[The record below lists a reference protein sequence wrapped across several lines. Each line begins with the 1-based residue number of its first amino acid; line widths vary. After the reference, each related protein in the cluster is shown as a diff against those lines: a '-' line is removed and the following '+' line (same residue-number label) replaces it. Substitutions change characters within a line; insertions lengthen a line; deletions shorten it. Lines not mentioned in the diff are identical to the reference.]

1 MELSKYFFVQPEY
14 NLQNYCK
21 EHEAIATHF
30 FQAFT
35 KVSQWK
41 AEELKSALNSANHL
55 ASFGSVAK
63 TLRYITTAQSIGPPL
78 TQVLEVLGKEL
89 VLSRLQAYLICVRPK
104 SESQIKIE

>member
-1 MELSKYFFVQPEY
+1 MQPEY

-35 KVSQWK
+35 KVSHWK

-78 TQVLEVLGKEL
+78 TQILQVLGKEL